1 MVNTLGI
8 AGPKV
13 IRESYSPLHDG
24 TKATTVSMCEGE
36 YSTLPWLSVTCEIYV
51 DFRVTKQ
58 DSEVITSILSSQARQ
73 CPDTALKIS
82 AHAGSLRA
90 HLFLPRFVSMQEARQ
105 SQVHVYQEFTRQ
117 LVGSLGP
124 TEALKTSVLR
134 PKQWNL
140 LSHQRWYKKQNK
152 TKK

>member
-1 MVNTLGI
+1 
-8 AGPKV
+8 
-13 IRESYSPLHDG
+13 
-24 TKATTVSMCEGE
+24 
-36 YSTLPWLSVTCEIYV
+36 VTCEIYV